1 MSKNR
6 LSLQEAHDLVVAA
19 LVASN
24 TSPENAA
31 SVARA
36 LVAAEASGQSGH
48 GLSRVPSYASQ
59 SRSGKVDGFAKPE
72 MSTTSPGILRIDAM
86 LGFAYPAFELAIE
99 ALPERARSQGIAM
112 AVVARSHHFG
122 QGGAHCEALA
132 EKGLVNFVFG
142 NTTKSIAPWGSNKPL
157 FGTNPIAFGAPVP
170 GGAPLVIDLA
180 VSKVARGKIMAAEK
194 TGSSIPEGWALD
206 VDGNPTTNAT
216 AAMAGTM
223 VPIGE
228 AKGAALAMMI
238 EVLGACLVGASLGF
252 ETSSLFNGDGP
263 APDLGQVIIA
273 IDPGQSSLGVYGE
286 RIAVLMDAVD
296 SAEGARI
303 PGSKRFGLR
312 KKAEREG
319 VVIPGPILAEIRNIA
334 VGK

>member
-1 MSKNR
+1 MSDNR
-6 LSLQEAHDLVVAA
+6 LSLQEAHDLIVSA
-19 LVASN
+19 LVASK
-24 TSPENAA
+24 TSAENAA

-48 GLSRVPSYASQ
+48 GLSRVPSYAAQ
-59 SRSGKVDGFAKPE
+59 SRTGKVNGFAKPE
-72 MSTTSPGILRIDAM
+72 MQKTAPGILRIDAG
-86 LGFAYPAFELAIE
+86 LGFAYPAFEMAIE
-99 ALPERARSQGIAM
+99 ALPELARSQGIAM

-132 EKGLVNFVFG
+132 TRGLVNFVFG
-142 NTTKSIAPWGSNKPL
+142 NTTKSIAPWGSSKPL
-157 FGTNPIAFGAPVP
+157 FGTNPVAFGAPVP
-170 GGAPLVIDLA
+170 GGEPLVIDLA

-194 TGSSIPEGWALD
+194 TGSAIPEGWALD

-252 ETSSLFNGDGP
+252 ESSSLFNGEGE

-273 IDPGQSSLGVYGE
+273 IDPGLSSLGAYGE
-286 RIAVLMDAVD
+286 RIATLMAAVEG
-296 SAEGARI
+296 AEGARV

-312 KKAEREG
+312 EKAGHEG
-319 VVIPGPILAEIRNIA
+319 LLIPGPILAEIRALAGGN
-334 VGK
+334 